1 MFIIEWQT
9 DSTIDKYLDIGCKTL
24 EECVTVLNTLVT
36 NHEYLKSEG
45 FLGDIFYTYEVK
57 QYNPLRG
64 IYEPWKDMITGID
77 DPLEYW
83 EYIENNIT

>member
-1 MFIIEWQT
+1 MFIIEWQI
-9 DSTIDKYLDIGCKTL
+9 DSTKDKHLDIACKTL
-24 EECVTVLNTLVT
+24 EECVNVLNTLRV

-45 FLGDIFYTYEVK
+45 YIEDIYYTYEVK

-64 IYEPWKDMITGID
+64 IYELWKDPISGID

-83 EYIENNIT
+83 EYIESSS